1 MSRELSWR
9 IGFAEFDRLVDRRL
23 DEVQRG
29 AALLTAE
36 AVKTGLPRFGL
47 PGTPVDTSFA
57 RNSWRVGVNAAPAYG
72 PSRNPNRKAPAPD
85 VSLEPALAVVTAG
98 DEVIIGNHAE
108 YIEPLEY
115 GRSSQAPQG
124 FVRLTV
130 AAFPRIV
137 NAVARRLGV
146 AR

>member
-9 IGFAEFDRLVDRRL
+9 MGFAEFDRLVDRRL

-98 DEVIIGNHAE
+98 DEVIIGNNAE
-108 YIEPLEY
+108 YIEPPSS
-115 GRSSQAPQG
+115 RSSTAG
-124 FVRLTV
+124 
-130 AAFPRIV
+130 
-137 NAVARRLGV
+137 RRRRRRASCGSPS
-146 AR
+146 RPSRES